1 MENTFNLKK
10 YLAEG
15 ILLKEKQGILP
26 NLEKYIELTDPSAEL
41 DDTDYAELESIESQ
55 AEQDGTLEDLK
66 RAAQIK
72 HFGRTDG
79 QYSDN
84 LASRQ
89 DQIKRSPNRIT
100 KGGMLNKNSA
110 VGLKNTIKLDR
121 S

>member
-15 ILLKEKQGILP
+15 ILLKEKHGVIP
-26 NLEKYIELTDPSAEL
+26 NLERYIELTDPSAEL
-41 DDTDYAELESIESQ
+41 DDAEYSELKSIKSQ
-55 AEQDGTLEDLK
+55 AEQDGTLEDLE